1 MTDYRGFRITTIHA
15 ITAIGDDDEEGIPA
29 YILPIGPTPLIA
41 ADEKRLE
48 QIKAMA
54 QQVADASG
62 MNFKIVRFSVREDIG
77 EIRSKKLS

>member
-15 ITAIGDDDEEGIPA
+15 ILGIDAEDEEGIPA
-29 YILPIGPTPLIA
+29 WITPDGPMPLIA
-41 ADEKRLE
+41 SDHVRLD
-48 QIKAMA
+48 QLKVMA
-54 QQVADASG
+54 QQIADNTG